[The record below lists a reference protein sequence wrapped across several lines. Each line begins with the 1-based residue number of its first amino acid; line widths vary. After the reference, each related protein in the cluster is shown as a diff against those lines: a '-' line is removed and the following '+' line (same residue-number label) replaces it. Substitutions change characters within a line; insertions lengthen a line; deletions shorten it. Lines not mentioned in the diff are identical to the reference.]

1 VQLDPIYVNFNLN
14 EQDVLRIRA
23 EAKRRRLTAS
33 DLTQMPIEVGL
44 QTESGYPHQGKLDYA
59 APTINQ
65 STGTLAVRGVL
76 PNAERVLLHGYYV
89 RVRVPLDQQA
99 ALLVPDVAL
108 GSDQSGRYVL
118 VVNGEN
124 VVEQRKVQTGPAEG
138 DLRVIESGLK
148 ADDRVVIAGLL
159 RAIPGQKVDPQ
170 MQKIEAPPAQT
181 KQDRP

>member
-1 VQLDPIYVNFNLN
+1 
-14 EQDVLRIRA
+14 
-23 EAKRRRLTAS
+23 LTAS

-76 PNAERVLLHGYYV
+76 PNAERVLLPGYYV

-138 DLRVIESGLK
+138 DLRVIESGL
-148 ADDRVVIAGLL
+148 
-159 RAIPGQKVDPQ
+159 
-170 MQKIEAPPAQT
+170 
-181 KQDRP
+181 